1 MSGEI
6 LPFFGLYL
14 KESNQLAMVKQNLY
28 NMKQPLLGQK
38 ILEWRKAKG
47 LTQEELVER
56 CNINVRTIQRIEAGE
71 VTPRFYTV
79 KAILEVL
86 EVKPEEMRSFQF
98 EKQEDTGSGKLYP
111 WLRFSFIAGILYLV
125 LAVIESVIDVQL
137 FIEKTSFSAGFG
149 YVYTFLKM
157 SVLVLFILFTGA
169 FYKLGETFS
178 NLFLKIMTVMLIIM
192 ISTFILEDVVSY
204 WSGKDLIT
212 GLIFRSLISGM
223 VYVLFASSLLHLSK
237 NQGATYIIAGTLG
250 ILTGVSFLTVVFAL
264 PGLILLTLFEIS
276 LVVLLFKEYK
286 KGAESIISH
295 PITKEQLIL

>member
-1 MSGEI
+1 
-6 LPFFGLYL
+6 
-14 KESNQLAMVKQNLY
+14 
-28 NMKQPLLGQK
+28 MKQPLLGQK

-71 VTPRFYTV
+71 VTPRSYTV

-98 EKQEDTGSGKLYP
+98 EKQEETGSGKLYP

-137 FIEKTSFSAGFG
+137 FIEKASFSAGFG
-149 YVYTFLKM
+149 YAYTFLKM

-169 FYKLGETFS
+169 FYKLGEGFS
-178 NLFLKIMTVMLIIM
+178 NLLLKIMSVILIVLTA
-192 ISTFILEDVVSY
+192 TFILEDIVTY
-204 WSGKDLIT
+204 WSGTDLVT
-212 GLIFRSLISGM
+212 GIVFRSLISGM

-237 NQGATYIIAGTLG
+237 NQGATYIIAGALG
-250 ILTGVSFLTVVFAL
+250 ILTGVSFMTVVFAI
-264 PGLILLTLFEIS
+264 PGLILLTIFEIS
-276 LVVLLFKEYK
+276 LIVLLYQEYK
-286 KGAESIISH
+286 KGTEPTVPYPFS
-295 PITKEQLIL
+295 KEEFIL